1 MPINIHVVNQQEGT
15 PSSRMS
21 SLKAYKSQAEQM
33 LRGPSNEGSL
43 SNHSKQKHHKTY
55 LSKNSQLTFGEGE
68 DMLKKEIAETSII
81 KN

>member
-33 LRGPSNEGSL
+33 LRGPSNESA
-43 SNHSKQKHHKTY
+43 KQKHHKTY

-68 DMLKKEIAETSII
+68 EMLKKEIAEASII
-81 KN
+81 KH

>member
-21 SLKAYKSQAEQM
+21 SLKAYKSQAEQI
-33 LRGPSNEGSL
+33 LRGPSNEGS
-43 SNHSKQKHHKTY
+43 KQKNHKTY

-68 DMLKKEIAETSII
+68 DMLKKEIAETSTI